1 METAANTRCPYRVE
15 VVRKAP
21 VLEEGLAA
29 HQLVG
34 EVMAHQGKTGRGCES
49 MTPHNGTEIRPI
61 LLRKAAAGNLAQW
74 TKV

>member
-34 EVMAHQGKTGRGCES
+34 EVMAHQGEDG
-49 MTPHNGTEIRPI
+49 
-61 LLRKAAAGNLAQW
+61 
-74 TKV
+74 